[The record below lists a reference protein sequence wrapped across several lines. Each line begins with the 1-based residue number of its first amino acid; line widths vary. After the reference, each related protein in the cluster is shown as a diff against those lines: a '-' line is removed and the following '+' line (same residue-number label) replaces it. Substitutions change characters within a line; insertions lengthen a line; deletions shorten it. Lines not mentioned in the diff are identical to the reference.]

1 MKNTNQAVKVGTF
14 VGHTSKHGMGNVT
27 GCVIAEAGTRYGR
40 RYVWVN
46 YTTKG
51 KTFNSAFWDAVLLPS
66 NRYSPV
72 LPPTTENTS
81 HNLWS

>member
-1 MKNTNQAVKVGTF
+1 MKNTHQTVKVGSF
-14 VGHTSKHGMGNVT
+14 VGHTSQYGMGRVT
-27 GCVIAEAGTRYGR
+27 GRVVAEAGTRYGR

-72 LPPTTENTS
+72 LPPTTEFTT

>member
-1 MKNTNQAVKVGTF
+1 MKNTNQAVKVGSF
-14 VGHTSKHGMGNVT
+14 VGHTSQYGMGNVT
-27 GCVIAEAGTRYGR
+27 GRVIAEAGARYGR

-51 KTFNSAFWDAVLLPS
+51 KTFNSAFWDAVLLLS
-66 NRYSPV
+66 DRYSVV

>member
-1 MKNTNQAVKVGTF
+1 MKNTKSQIKVGSF
-14 VGHTSKHGMGNVT
+14 VGHTSQYGMGCVK

-46 YTTKG
+46 YTSKG
-51 KTFNSAFWDAVLLPS
+51 KTFNSAFWDAVLLLS
-66 NRYSPV
+66 NCHSVV